1 MDNIDYFNISK
12 MAHGALIE
20 QFDAEF
26 EKVLENISDP
36 NTSNKA
42 ARTIQITF
50 KIKPNKK
57 RNSAS
62 IDFQTKSKLAPA
74 DPLTTEIFIGKDS
87 NGRLVAEEY
96 TGGIPGQMSIDDIE
110 TETDNDK
117 VTMLNKNV
125 K

>member
-1 MDNIDYFNISK
+1 MDNIDYFDISK

-42 ARTIQITF
+42 RTIQITF
-50 KIKPNKK
+50 KVKPNKK

-62 IDFQTKSKLAPA
+62 IDFQTKSTLAPA

-110 TETDNDK
+110 TDNDK
-117 VTMLNKNV
+117 VTMLNKSV